1 MKPTI
6 LIVGASSGIG
16 KETALIFSKNSWKVI
31 ACARNVKKLND
42 LSKLSIKKNNKNILT
57 SKLDVTHSSMLNEN
71 INKIIKK
78 FGIPDIVFLNA
89 GTNNPNTKDIVNYNE
104 TKKLFDTNFFGIIN
118 CIDIILPKLKKNNN
132 TQLVIMSSV
141 AGYRGL
147 PYAAAYCSSKS
158 ALISYAESI
167 YNQCK
172 KIGIRVRVICPGFVK
187 TPLTDKNEFK
197 MPMIISSEKAG
208 KIIYKKL
215 TSTNDFEII
224 FPKLF
229 CFLMK
234 FLSYLPNFI
243 YFRITARLL
252 K

>member
-158 ALISYAESI
+158 ALIL
-167 YNQCK
+167 
-172 KIGIRVRVICPGFVK
+172 F
-187 TPLTDKNEFK
+187 LNE
-197 MPMIISSEKAG
+197 I
-208 KIIYKKL
+208 
-215 TSTNDFEII
+215 FELFAKFYI
-224 FPKLF
+224 F
-229 CFLMK
+229 
-234 FLSYLPNFI
+234 
-243 YFRITARLL
+243 
-252 K
+252 